1 MFDMNFKDIFEHQ
14 KQLDIL
20 FTNSMKQRNQEINS
34 KKISMQKVMA
44 LIIEIGEFANEIE
57 SFKYWKVNKKKQ
69 YWKNERRIC
78 GCNSFS

>member
-1 MFDMNFKDIFEHQ
+1 MFVVSIMFDMNFKDIFEHQ

-57 SFKYWKVNKKKQ
+57 SFKY
-69 YWKNERRIC
+69 
-78 GCNSFS
+78 